1 MLSWQD
7 IFFEQVNL
15 EDPQA
20 GLLGKGPTGV
30 SSTTQGVKSGVQEG
44 AGIAQPPLAG
54 VGPPPPHQPEFVQ
67 QVGKEDVM
75 EAPGLNDQLVVR
87 QLPPQQ
93 QQQPLR
99 QPRQRQQLVP
109 QQLVQSRQNPRE
121 LPYLQQQQQQLFHNN
136 LLNQYQAQAV
146 LNPGYQQRNI
156 VGGEN
161 LDQQVDH
168 IQQDH
173 PGKQI

>member
-1 MLSWQD
+1 M
-7 IFFEQVNL
+7 
-15 EDPQA
+15 
-20 GLLGKGPTGV
+20 
-30 SSTTQGVKSGVQEG
+30 
-44 AGIAQPPLAG
+44 AG

-75 EAPGLNDQLVVR
+75 EAPGLNDQPVVR
-87 QLPPQQ
+87 QLPPQQQQ

-146 LNPGYQQRNI
+146 LNPGYQQRNN

-173 PGKQI
+173 PGKQN